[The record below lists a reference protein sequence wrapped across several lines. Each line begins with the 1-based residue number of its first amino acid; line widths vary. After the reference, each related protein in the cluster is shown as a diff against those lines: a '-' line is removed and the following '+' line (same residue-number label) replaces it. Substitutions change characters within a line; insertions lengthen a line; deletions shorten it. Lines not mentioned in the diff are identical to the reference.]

1 MEGKAL
7 LVCGAGCRRDCN
19 VMCCVLCC
27 AARSAPRLPSI
38 NLASATIH
46 HGLASPVIC
55 IPISVSAT
63 ERREAVRG
71 KRSSSLTST
80 CAPSATALALGL
92 CKLHAA
98 RITYSD

>member
-1 MEGKAL
+1 
-7 LVCGAGCRRDCN
+7 
-19 VMCCVLCC
+19 
-27 AARSAPRLPSI
+27 
-38 NLASATIH
+38 
-46 HGLASPVIC
+46 
-55 IPISVSAT
+55 
-63 ERREAVRG
+63 VRG